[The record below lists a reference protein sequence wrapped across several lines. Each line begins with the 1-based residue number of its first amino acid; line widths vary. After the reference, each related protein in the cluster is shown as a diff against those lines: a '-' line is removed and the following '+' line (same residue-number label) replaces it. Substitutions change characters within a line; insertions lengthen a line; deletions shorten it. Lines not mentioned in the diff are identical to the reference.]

1 MAHGSWKQNKAKR
14 KVEAGGLICWLTRHR
29 PGCQNWLAMLALF
42 AWVFSPGAAA
52 ADECWF
58 SGNLNQ
64 GGTAI
69 YLYNGTYTWTLNNT
83 VISKSGASI
92 ISYGGAQYS
101 RGAYVTTYKNPY
113 YSIQAYQLCSYNPNA
128 APTVDNRAI
137 SGTED
142 TAVALTLAAND
153 ADAGD
158 THSFS
163 IVTAPSS
170 AAGTV
175 SISGSRATF
184 TPAPNWNGTT
194 TFTYQAFDSAGAASN
209 VATVTVT
216 IAAVNDAPSVVA
228 RTLATTED
236 TAGSITLT
244 VTDVDLNFEG
254 DSHVWELVSVPD
266 ASEGVAVIS
275 GAKLTFTPAANWNG
289 STSLTYRAKDSKG
302 VYSNTA
308 TVTISVTPVND
319 APVADPKTITT
330 LEDTPASVTLS
341 ATDIDSPA
349 PTVFQVVTAPDAAH
363 GTAAISGSTLTFTPA
378 ANWNGSTSLTYRAQ
392 DSGGAWSAPVT
403 VSITVTSVND
413 APSVA
418 DRTLTTA
425 EDTSASLTLTV
436 TDVDLSFEG
445 DSHVLAIV
453 AAPPATAG
461 QVTLVGTQ
469 LSFIPAPDW
478 FGTTTLT
485 YQATDSHGVKSNVGT
500 VTITVTPVNDAPV
513 AQAKSLS
520 LDEDTSA
527 SIQLTAT
534 DIDSPTPSV
543 FEILTS
549 PSSGVFTL
557 EGGLLTYTPGVNF
570 NGAAEFTYRAQDS
583 SGAWSAP
590 ATVSVEVRPVN
601 DVPDLRSSLE
611 IRTEESAP
619 VSVTYKVSQ

>member
-1 MAHGSWKQNKAKR
+1 MS
-14 KVEAGGLICWLTRHR
+14 
-29 PGCQNWLAMLALF
+29 
-42 AWVFSPGAAA
+42 
-52 ADECWF
+52 
-58 SGNLNQ
+58 Q
-64 GGTAI
+64 GGTAV
-69 YLYNGTYTWTLNNT
+69 YLYSGTYTWALNNT
-83 VISKSGASI
+83 TISKSSASI
-92 ISYGGAQYS
+92 ISYGGQQYR
-101 RGAYVTTYKNPY
+101 RGNYVTTYKTAY
-113 YSIQAYQLCSYNPNA
+113 YSIQAYQLCSYDPNT
-128 APTVDNRAI
+128 APTVANRTM

-142 TAVALTLAAND
+142 TAVALTLTATD
-153 ADAGD
+153 PDAGD

-163 IVTAPSS
+163 VVAAPSS
-170 AAGTV
+170 AVGTV

-194 TFTYQAFDSAGAASN
+194 TFTYQAYDSAGAASN

-228 RTLATTED
+228 RTMTTNED

-266 ASEGVAVIS
+266 ESEGVAVIS
-275 GAKLTFTPAANWNG
+275 GAKLTFTPTANWNG

-308 TVTISVTPVND
+308 TVTITVTPVND
-319 APVADPKTITT
+319 APVADAKTLTT
-330 LEDTPASVTLS
+330 PEDTPASVTLS

-349 PTVFQVVTAPDAAH
+349 PTVFHVVTAPNAAH
-363 GTAAISGSTLTFTPA
+363 GTAVISGSTLTFTPA
-378 ANWNGSTSLTYRAQ
+378 ANWNGSTSLTYQAQ

-403 VSITVTSVND
+403 VSITVTPVND

-453 AAPPATAG
+453 AAPPANAG

-513 AQAKSLS
+513 AQAKSLA

-557 EGGLLTYTPGVNF
+557 EGGLLTYAPGLNF
-570 NGAAEFTYRAQDS
+570 NGAVEFTYRAQDS